1 MNIIIASNMRIKI
14 TFLALCVPFLLYAQS
29 KKQNYIK
36 ETLHL
41 DTNGASIEN
50 VSYYNGLGDLSEIV
64 STASGTSDN
73 VYTFKTYDSK
83 GRESKNFYP
92 TPIGSGLDFKDYY
105 SFVSASSNYYNDEYA
120 FKQNYYDDADHIVR
134 EDVAGNNWHAHSA
147 HNECSYETNTLSD
160 KVIRYDADPIAKSYY
175 PEGCLEKES
184 AKDADG
190 NEVVIFKDLDGNT
203 ILERRNQGDTYYVY
217 DKLGQLR
224 YILSPQ
230 YQEKED
236 LAAYAYQYDY
246 DECGNLVRK
255 TLPGSQYTQYWYD
268 KEGLLAYEQDALL
281 RDKGLYR
288 FYLYDRFD
296 RVVLVGTTTSCN
308 TNIKNAKHDVSFSSQ
323 NGGIANSGYAFYG
336 NTSNFSKGSNV
347 SLEKAYYYDSY
358 GFLSGAFKDD
368 FAPISP
374 SQKGGCN
381 DLLAG
386 SIIKTSNGQFL
397 FTVNSYDPKGNL
409 INTSTKGLKGYTS
422 KVSNTYSLTNKLVTS
437 DAELD
442 VKYGELLK
450 ISLTNEYSTR
460 NNLLISKKL
469 ILSHGEGTESS
480 STLNYM
486 YDATNRLSQIV
497 RPEQYGNVSY
507 SYDVHGWP
515 VKIESNSFKEELSYS
530 DGVGTPCY
538 NGNISSLK
546 WSNSNYS
553 EKRGYKF
560 HYDRLNRLTE
570 ANYGEGES
578 LSNAGD
584 NFKESVNYDLNGNI
598 TSLERHG
605 KKQDGTYGVIDKLN
619 VSLNGNQIV
628 NISDAADKIVYE
640 GALDFEPASDGISSC
655 KYNDFGALISDTG
668 RGITM
673 IEYDNNKNPI
683 RIQFSNGNVTKYIYS
698 AEGTK
703 LRTIYYTA
711 MPNINVPDGCTH
723 ELDASEIQTTDSLD
737 FLMEGNL
744 ILKNGRINK
753 YLFEGG
759 YCEAYNQDM
768 CIAKPAPPFSW
779 FEDGSD
785 SEISEEEQK
794 AYEERREEWSKAV
807 EALNATD
814 DFNFYYYN
822 KDHLGN
828 NREVIDFRG
837 KICQVINYYPFGT
850 PFSDQSTTL
859 QADFQPYKYNGKEFD
874 MMHGLNTYDYGARQ
888 YNPIVP
894 TWDRIDPLCE
904 NFGYMSPYNYCLDNP
919 VNTTD
924 QDGEGPILGAVIGGG
939 TELACQ
945 LIENYD
951 TNSSVLDNLSK
962 NVNWTNVGIA
972 AGEGALTSGVSA
984 FKGLGAKVAISAVTS
999 AAKNVSDQIKDGA
1012 KSYKDIDYKDMAKD
1026 MALGA
1031 FVTRTSYKTAKRAT
1045 SARFKAVTAKPTSK
1059 AVMHKRAG
1067 QMRYSKST
1075 RRNARKRL
1083 ENKKENYF
1091 GKLENS
1097 ISAAFSSFISY
1108 QKRYWHVF

>member
-1 MNIIIASNMRIKI
+1 MRIKI

-147 HNECSYETNTLSD
+147 HNEFSYETNTLSD

-759 YCEAYNQDM
+759 YCG
-768 CIAKPAPPFSW
+768 IAKPAPHFSLY
-779 FEDGSD
+779 EDGSD
-785 SEISEEEQK
+785 SEISEEQK
-794 AYEERREEWSKAV
+794 AYEERRKEWTKAV
-807 EALNATD
+807 EELNATD
-814 DFNFYYYN
+814 AFNFYYYN

-828 NREVIDFRG
+828 NREVIDFGG

-999 AAKNVSDQIKDGA
+999 AAKNVSDQIKNGNKNIDSRQVKKSVIEGA
-1012 KSYKDIDYKDMAKD
+1012 
-1026 MALGA
+1026 G
-1031 FVTRTSYKTAKRAT
+1031 VTFISGYVSKIAT
-1045 SARFKAVTAKPTSK
+1045 KIRFRNVKASPSNK
-1059 AVMHKRAG
+1059 AIMHKRAG

-1075 RRNARKRL
+1075 RRNARVRL
-1083 ENKKENYF
+1083 RDKKNNFANKW
-1091 GKLENS
+1091 ENS
-1097 ISAAFSSFISY
+1097 MNAILSGILSFL
-1108 QKRYWHVF
+1108 KD

>member
-147 HNECSYETNTLSD
+147 HNEFSYETNTLSD

-246 DECGNLVRK
+246 DKCGNLVRK

-308 TNIKNAKHDVSFSSQ
+308 TNIKNAKLNVSFSSQ

-358 GFLSGAFKDD
+358 DFLSGAFKDD

-759 YCEAYNQDM
+759 YCG
-768 CIAKPAPPFSW
+768 IAKPASPFSLY
-779 FEDGSD
+779 EDGSD

-794 AYEERREEWSKAV
+794 AYEERRKEWTKAV

-814 DFNFYYYN
+814 AFNFYYYN

-859 QADFQPYKYNGKEFD
+859 QADYQPYKYNGKEFD

>member
-1 MNIIIASNMRIKI
+1 MRIKI

-308 TNIKNAKHDVSFSSQ
+308 TNIKNAKLNVSFSSQ

-358 GFLSGAFKDD
+358 DFLSGAFKDD

-759 YCEAYNQDM
+759 YCG
-768 CIAKPAPPFSW
+768 IAKPAPHFSLY
-779 FEDGSD
+779 EDGSD

-794 AYEERREEWSKAV
+794 AYEERRKEWTKAV

-814 DFNFYYYN
+814 AFNFYYYN

-828 NREVIDFRG
+828 NREVIDFGG

-999 AAKNVSDQIKDGA
+999 AAKEISNQIKKGGKNIDSRQVKKSVIEGA
-1012 KSYKDIDYKDMAKD
+1012 
-1026 MALGA
+1026 G
-1031 FVTRTSYKTAKRAT
+1031 VTFISGYVSKIAT
-1045 SARFKAVTAKPTSK
+1045 KIKFRNVKASPSNK
-1059 AVMHKRAG
+1059 AIMHKRAG

-1075 RRNARKRL
+1075 RRNARVRL
-1083 ENKKENYF
+1083 RDKKNNFADKWENRLNAILS
-1091 GKLENS
+1091 GILS
-1097 ISAAFSSFISY
+1097 FS
-1108 QKRYWHVF
+1108 KNK

>member
-36 ETLHL
+36 ETVHL

-50 VSYYNGLGDLSEIV
+50 VSYYNGLGNLSEIV

-288 FYLYDRFD
+288 FYLYDCFD

-308 TNIKNAKHDVSFSSQ
+308 TNIKNAKLNVSFSSQ

-358 GFLSGAFKDD
+358 DFLSGAFKDD

-759 YCEAYNQDM
+759 YCG
-768 CIAKPAPPFSW
+768 IAKPAPNFSLY
-779 FEDGSD
+779 EDGSD

-794 AYEERREEWSKAV
+794 AYEERRKEWTKAV
-807 EALNATD
+807 EELNATD
-814 DFNFYYYN
+814 AFNFYYYN

-999 AAKNVSDQIKDGA
+999 AAKEISNQIKKGGKNIDSRQVKKSVIEGA
-1012 KSYKDIDYKDMAKD
+1012 
-1026 MALGA
+1026 G
-1031 FVTRTSYKTAKRAT
+1031 VTFISGYVSKIAT
-1045 SARFKAVTAKPTSK
+1045 KIKFRNVKASPSNK
-1059 AVMHKRAG
+1059 AIMHKRAG

-1075 RRNARKRL
+1075 RRNARVRL
-1083 ENKKENYF
+1083 RDKKNSFADKWENRLNAILS
-1091 GKLENS
+1091 GILS
-1097 ISAAFSSFISY
+1097 FS
-1108 QKRYWHVF
+1108 KNK

>member
-36 ETLHL
+36 ETVHL

-50 VSYYNGLGDLSEIV
+50 VSYYNGLGNLSEIV

-308 TNIKNAKHDVSFSSQ
+308 TNIKNAKLNVSFSSQ

-759 YCEAYNQDM
+759 YCG
-768 CIAKPAPPFSW
+768 IAKPAPPFSLY
-779 FEDGSD
+779 EDGSD
-785 SEISEEEQK
+785 SEISEEEQN
-794 AYEERREEWSKAV
+794 AYEERRKEWTKAV

-814 DFNFYYYN
+814 AFNFYYYN

-939 TELACQ
+939 IEMSCQ

-962 NVNWTNVGIA
+962 NVNWTNVAIA

-1091 GKLENS
+1091 DKLENS

>member
-147 HNECSYETNTLSD
+147 HNEFSYETNTLSD

-308 TNIKNAKHDVSFSSQ
+308 TNIKNAKLNVSFSSQ

-515 VKIESNSFKEELSYS
+515 VKIESNSFKEELSYC

-814 DFNFYYYN
+814 AFNFYYYN

-945 LIENYD
+945 LIEKYD

-984 FKGLGAKVAISAVTS
+984 LKGFGAKVAITAVTS

-1012 KSYKDIDYKDMAKD
+1012 KSYKDIDYKGMAKD
-1026 MALGA
+1026 VVIDSS
-1031 FVTRTSYKTAKRAT
+1031 VTGISGKIAKGIT
-1045 SARFKAVTAKPTSK
+1045 NVRFKGVKAKPTAK
-1059 AVMHKRAG
+1059 AVMHNRAG

-1075 RRNARKRL
+1075 RRNARVRL
-1083 ENKKENYF
+1083 RNKKENYSD
-1091 GKLENS
+1091 KWENS
-1097 ISAAFSSFISY
+1097 ISATFSSFISY
-1108 QKRYWHVF
+1108 LKRKL

>member
-1 MNIIIASNMRIKI
+1 MRIKI

-308 TNIKNAKHDVSFSSQ
+308 TNIKNAKLNVSFSSQ

-358 GFLSGAFKDD
+358 DFLSGAFKDD

-759 YCEAYNQDM
+759 YCG
-768 CIAKPAPPFSW
+768 IAKPAPPFSLY
-779 FEDGSD
+779 EDGSD
-785 SEISEEEQK
+785 SEISEEQK
-794 AYEERREEWSKAV
+794 AYEERRKEWTKAV

-814 DFNFYYYN
+814 AFNFYYYN

-1012 KSYKDIDYKDMAKD
+1012 KSYKDIDYKDMAKE

>member
-36 ETLHL
+36 ETVHL

-50 VSYYNGLGDLSEIV
+50 VSYYNGLGNLSEIV

-358 GFLSGAFKDD
+358 DFLSGAFKDD

-759 YCEAYNQDM
+759 YCG
-768 CIAKPAPPFSW
+768 IAKPAPPFSLY
-779 FEDGSD
+779 EDGSD
-785 SEISEEEQK
+785 SEISEEQK
-794 AYEERREEWSKAV
+794 AYEERRKEWTKAV
-807 EALNATD
+807 EELNATD
-814 DFNFYYYN
+814 AFNFYYYN

-999 AAKNVSDQIKDGA
+999 AARNVSDQIKDGA
-1012 KSYKDIDYKDMAKD
+1012 KSYKDIDYKNVAKE
-1026 MALGA
+1026 MVMGALITGA
-1031 FVTRTSYKTAKRAT
+1031 SGKYAKIKTKQKFRN
-1045 SARFKAVTAKPTSK
+1045 VVAKPTSK
-1059 AVMHKRAG
+1059 ATMHRRAG

-1075 RRNARKRL
+1075 RKNARSRL
-1083 ENKKENYF
+1083 KKEKNNYLD
-1091 GKLENS
+1091 KRENRVNAILS
-1097 ISAAFSSFISY
+1097 GIYSFIE
-1108 QKRYWHVF
+1108 RIW

>member
-1 MNIIIASNMRIKI
+1 MRIKI

-36 ETLHL
+36 ETVHL

-50 VSYYNGLGDLSEIV
+50 VSYYNGLGNLSEIV

-308 TNIKNAKHDVSFSSQ
+308 TNIKNAKLNVSFSSQ

-358 GFLSGAFKDD
+358 DFLSGAFKDD

-759 YCEAYNQDM
+759 YCG
-768 CIAKPAPPFSW
+768 IAKPAPHFSLY
-779 FEDGSD
+779 EDGSD

-794 AYEERREEWSKAV
+794 AYEERRKEWTKAV

-814 DFNFYYYN
+814 AFNFYYYN

-828 NREVIDFRG
+828 NREVIDFGG

-999 AAKNVSDQIKDGA
+999 AAKEISNQIKKGGKNIDSRQVKKTVIEGA
-1012 KSYKDIDYKDMAKD
+1012 
-1026 MALGA
+1026 G
-1031 FVTRTSYKTAKRAT
+1031 VTFISGYVSKIAT
-1045 SARFKAVTAKPTSK
+1045 KIKFRNVKASPSNK
-1059 AVMHKRAG
+1059 AIMHKRAG

-1075 RRNARKRL
+1075 RRNARVRL
-1083 ENKKENYF
+1083 RDKKNNFADKWENRLNAILS
-1091 GKLENS
+1091 GILS
-1097 ISAAFSSFISY
+1097 FS
-1108 QKRYWHVF
+1108 KNK

>member
-36 ETLHL
+36 ETVHL

-50 VSYYNGLGDLSEIV
+50 VSYYNGLGNLSEIV

-134 EDVAGNNWHAHSA
+134 EEVAGNNWHAHSA

-246 DECGNLVRK
+246 DKCGNLVRK

-308 TNIKNAKHDVSFSSQ
+308 TNIKNAKLNVSFSSQ

-358 GFLSGAFKDD
+358 DFLSGAFKDD

-759 YCEAYNQDM
+759 YCG
-768 CIAKPAPPFSW
+768 IAKPAPPFSLY
-779 FEDGSD
+779 EDGSD

-794 AYEERREEWSKAV
+794 AYEERRKEWTKAV
-807 EALNATD
+807 EELNATD
-814 DFNFYYYN
+814 AFNFYYYN

-999 AAKNVSDQIKDGA
+999 AARNVSDQKKNGNKNIDSRQVKKSVIEGA
-1012 KSYKDIDYKDMAKD
+1012 
-1026 MALGA
+1026 G
-1031 FVTRTSYKTAKRAT
+1031 VTFISGYVSKIAT
-1045 SARFKAVTAKPTSK
+1045 KIRFRNVKASPSNK
-1059 AVMHKRAG
+1059 AIMHKRAG

-1075 RRNARKRL
+1075 RRNARVRL
-1083 ENKKENYF
+1083 RDKKNNFANKW
-1091 GKLENS
+1091 ENS
-1097 ISAAFSSFISY
+1097 LNAIFSGILSFL
-1108 QKRYWHVF
+1108 KD

>member
-36 ETLHL
+36 ETVHL

-50 VSYYNGLGDLSEIV
+50 VSYYNGLGNLSEIV

-246 DECGNLVRK
+246 DKCGNLVRK

-308 TNIKNAKHDVSFSSQ
+308 TNIKNAKLNVSFSSQ

-358 GFLSGAFKDD
+358 DFLSGAFKDD

-759 YCEAYNQDM
+759 YCG
-768 CIAKPAPPFSW
+768 IAKPAPPFSLY
-779 FEDGSD
+779 EDGSD

-794 AYEERREEWSKAV
+794 AYEERRKEWTKAE

-814 DFNFYYYN
+814 AFNFYYYN

-984 FKGLGAKVAISAVTS
+984 LKGFGAKVAISAVTS
-999 AAKNVSDQIKDGA
+999 AARNVSDQIKDGA
-1012 KSYKDIDYKDMAKD
+1012 KSYKDINYKNVAKE
-1026 MALGA
+1026 MVMGALITGA
-1031 FVTRTSYKTAKRAT
+1031 SGKYAKIKTKQKFRN
-1045 SARFKAVTAKPTSK
+1045 VVAKPTSK
-1059 AVMHKRAG
+1059 ATMHRRAG

-1075 RRNARKRL
+1075 RKNARSRL
-1083 ENKKENYF
+1083 KKEKNNYLD
-1091 GKLENS
+1091 KRENRVNAILS
-1097 ISAAFSSFISY
+1097 GIYSFIE
-1108 QKRYWHVF
+1108 RIW

>member
-1 MNIIIASNMRIKI
+1 MRIRL

-50 VSYYNGLGDLSEIV
+50 VSYYNGLGNLSEIV

-160 KVIRYDADPIAKSYY
+160 KVIRYDVDPIAKSYY

-190 NEVVIFKDLDGNT
+190 NEVIIFKDLDGNT

-288 FYLYDRFD
+288 FYLYDSYG

-308 TNIKNAKHDVSFSSQ
+308 TNVKNAKLNVNFSSQ
-323 NGGIANSGYAFYG
+323 KGGIANSGYAFYG
-336 NTSNFSKGSNV
+336 NTSNFSIGSNV

-358 GFLSGAFKDD
+358 GFLSGVFKDD

-374 SQKGGCN
+374 SQKGGCH

-469 ILSHGEGTESS
+469 ILSHGEGPESS

-497 RPEQYGNVSY
+497 RPEQYGNISY
-507 SYDVHGWP
+507 SYDVHGWS

-723 ELDASEIQTTDSLD
+723 ELDASEIQATDSLD

-759 YCEAYNQDM
+759 YCEAYKQDV

-794 AYEERREEWSKAV
+794 AYEERRKEWTKAV

-828 NREVIDFRG
+828 NREVIDFGG

-924 QDGEGPILGAVIGGG
+924 QDGEDPISGAVIGGG

-1012 KSYKDIDYKDMAKD
+1012 KSYKDIDYKGMAKD
-1026 MALGA
+1026 VVIDSS
-1031 FVTRTSYKTAKRAT
+1031 VTGISGKIAKGIT
-1045 SARFKAVTAKPTSK
+1045 NVRFKGVKAKPTAK
-1059 AVMHKRAG
+1059 AVMHNRAG

-1075 RRNARKRL
+1075 RRNARVRL
-1083 ENKKENYF
+1083 RNKKENYSD
-1091 GKLENS
+1091 KWENS
-1097 ISAAFSSFISY
+1097 ISATFSSFISY
-1108 QKRYWHVF
+1108 LKRKL

>member
-1 MNIIIASNMRIKI
+1 MRIKI

-397 FTVNSYDPKGNL
+397 FTVNNYDPKGNL

-1083 ENKKENYF
+1083 ENKKESYF

-1108 QKRYWHVF
+1108 QKRYWHIF

>member
-1 MNIIIASNMRIKI
+1 MRIKI

-50 VSYYNGLGDLSEIV
+50 VSYYDGLGNLSEIV

-147 HNECSYETNTLSD
+147 HNEFSYETNTLSD

-308 TNIKNAKHDVSFSSQ
+308 TNIKNAKLNVSFSSQ

-358 GFLSGAFKDD
+358 DFLSGAFKDD

-381 DLLAG
+381 DLLVG

-759 YCEAYNQDM
+759 YCG
-768 CIAKPAPPFSW
+768 IAKPAPHFSLY
-779 FEDGSD
+779 EDGSD

-794 AYEERREEWSKAV
+794 AYEERRKEWTKAV

-814 DFNFYYYN
+814 AFNFYYYN

-828 NREVIDFRG
+828 NREVIDFGG

-999 AAKNVSDQIKDGA
+999 AARNVSDQIKDGA
-1012 KSYKDIDYKDMAKD
+1012 KSYKDIDYKNVAKE
-1026 MALGA
+1026 MVMGALITGA
-1031 FVTRTSYKTAKRAT
+1031 SGKYAKIKTKQKFRN
-1045 SARFKAVTAKPTSK
+1045 VVAKPTSK
-1059 AVMHKRAG
+1059 ATMHRRAG

-1075 RRNARKRL
+1075 RKNARSRL
-1083 ENKKENYF
+1083 KKEKNNYLD
-1091 GKLENS
+1091 KRENRVNAILS
-1097 ISAAFSSFISY
+1097 GIYSFIE
-1108 QKRYWHVF
+1108 RIW

>member
-1 MNIIIASNMRIKI
+1 MRIKI

-36 ETLHL
+36 ETVHL

-50 VSYYNGLGDLSEIV
+50 VSYYNGLGNLSEIV

-288 FYLYDRFD
+288 FYLYDRYG

-308 TNIKNAKHDVSFSSQ
+308 TNIKNAKLNVSFSSQ

-358 GFLSGAFKDD
+358 DFLSGAFKDD

-759 YCEAYNQDM
+759 YCG
-768 CIAKPAPPFSW
+768 IAKPAPHFSLY
-779 FEDGSD
+779 EDGSD

-794 AYEERREEWSKAV
+794 AYEERRKEWTKAE

-814 DFNFYYYN
+814 AFNFYYYN

-999 AAKNVSDQIKDGA
+999 AAKNVSDQIKNGNKNIDSRQVKKSVIEGA
-1012 KSYKDIDYKDMAKD
+1012 
-1026 MALGA
+1026 G
-1031 FVTRTSYKTAKRAT
+1031 VTFISGYVSKIAT
-1045 SARFKAVTAKPTSK
+1045 KIRFRNVKASPSNK
-1059 AVMHKRAG
+1059 AIMHKRAG

-1075 RRNARKRL
+1075 RRNARVRL
-1083 ENKKENYF
+1083 RDKKNNFANKW
-1091 GKLENS
+1091 ENS
-1097 ISAAFSSFISY
+1097 MNAILSGILSFL
-1108 QKRYWHVF
+1108 KD

>member
-36 ETLHL
+36 ETVHL

-50 VSYYNGLGDLSEIV
+50 VSYYNGLGNLSEIV

-308 TNIKNAKHDVSFSSQ
+308 TNIKNAKLNVSFSSQ

-358 GFLSGAFKDD
+358 DFLSGAFKDD

-546 WSNSNYS
+546 CSNSNYS

-759 YCEAYNQDM
+759 YCG
-768 CIAKPAPPFSW
+768 IAKPAPHFSLY
-779 FEDGSD
+779 EDGSD

-794 AYEERREEWSKAV
+794 AYEERRKEWTKAV

-814 DFNFYYYN
+814 AFNFYYYN

-828 NREVIDFRG
+828 NREVIDFGG

-999 AAKNVSDQIKDGA
+999 AAKEISNQIKKGGKNIDSRQVKKSVIEGA
-1012 KSYKDIDYKDMAKD
+1012 
-1026 MALGA
+1026 G
-1031 FVTRTSYKTAKRAT
+1031 VTFISGYVSKIAT
-1045 SARFKAVTAKPTSK
+1045 KIKFRNVKASPSNK
-1059 AVMHKRAG
+1059 AIMHKRAG

-1075 RRNARKRL
+1075 RRNARVRL
-1083 ENKKENYF
+1083 RDKKNNFADKWENRLNAILS
-1091 GKLENS
+1091 GILS
-1097 ISAAFSSFISY
+1097 FS
-1108 QKRYWHVF
+1108 KNK

>member
-36 ETLHL
+36 ETVHL

-50 VSYYNGLGDLSEIV
+50 VSYYNGLGNLSEIV

-288 FYLYDRFD
+288 FYLYDCFD

-308 TNIKNAKHDVSFSSQ
+308 TNIKNAKLNVSFSSQ

-358 GFLSGAFKDD
+358 DFLSGAFKDD

-759 YCEAYNQDM
+759 YCG
-768 CIAKPAPPFSW
+768 IAKPAPHFSLY
-779 FEDGSD
+779 EDGSD

-794 AYEERREEWSKAV
+794 AYEERRKEWTKAV

-814 DFNFYYYN
+814 AFNFYYYN

-828 NREVIDFRG
+828 NREVIDFGG

-999 AAKNVSDQIKDGA
+999 AAKEISNQIKKGGKNIDSRQVKKSVIEGA
-1012 KSYKDIDYKDMAKD
+1012 
-1026 MALGA
+1026 G
-1031 FVTRTSYKTAKRAT
+1031 VTFISGYVSKIAT
-1045 SARFKAVTAKPTSK
+1045 KIKFRNVKASPSNK
-1059 AVMHKRAG
+1059 AIMHKRAG

-1075 RRNARKRL
+1075 RRNARVRL
-1083 ENKKENYF
+1083 RDKKNNFADKWENRLNAILS
-1091 GKLENS
+1091 GILS
-1097 ISAAFSSFISY
+1097 FS
-1108 QKRYWHVF
+1108 KNK

>member
-120 FKQNYYDDADHIVR
+120 FKQNYYDEADHIVR

-246 DECGNLVRK
+246 DKCGNLVRK

-323 NGGIANSGYAFYG
+323 NGGIANSGYSFYG

-723 ELDASEIQTTDSLD
+723 ELDASEIQATDSLD

-759 YCEAYNQDM
+759 YCG
-768 CIAKPAPPFSW
+768 IAKPAPPFSLY
-779 FEDGSD
+779 EDGSD

-794 AYEERREEWSKAV
+794 AYEERRKEWTKAE

-814 DFNFYYYN
+814 AFNFYYYN

-924 QDGEGPILGAVIGGG
+924 QDGEDPISGAVIGGG

-1012 KSYKDIDYKDMAKD
+1012 KSYKDIDYKGMAKD
-1026 MALGA
+1026 VVIDSS
-1031 FVTRTSYKTAKRAT
+1031 VTGISGKIAKGIT
-1045 SARFKAVTAKPTSK
+1045 NVRFKGVKAKPTAK
-1059 AVMHKRAG
+1059 AVMHNRAG

-1075 RRNARKRL
+1075 RRNARVRL
-1083 ENKKENYF
+1083 RNKKENYSD
-1091 GKLENS
+1091 KWENS
-1097 ISAAFSSFISY
+1097 ISATFSSFISY
-1108 QKRYWHVF
+1108 LKRKL

>member
-255 TLPGSQYTQYWYD
+255 ILPGSQYTQYWYD

-759 YCEAYNQDM
+759 YCG
-768 CIAKPAPPFSW
+768 IAKPAPHFSLY
-779 FEDGSD
+779 EDGSD

-794 AYEERREEWSKAV
+794 AYEERRKEWTKAV

-814 DFNFYYYN
+814 AFNFYYYN

-828 NREVIDFRG
+828 NREVIDFGG

-999 AAKNVSDQIKDGA
+999 AAKEISNQIKKGGKNIDSRQVKKSVIEGA
-1012 KSYKDIDYKDMAKD
+1012 
-1026 MALGA
+1026 G
-1031 FVTRTSYKTAKRAT
+1031 VTFISGYVSKIAT
-1045 SARFKAVTAKPTSK
+1045 KIKFRNVKASPSNK
-1059 AVMHKRAG
+1059 AIMHKRAG

-1075 RRNARKRL
+1075 RRNARVRL
-1083 ENKKENYF
+1083 RDKKNNFADKWENRLNAILS
-1091 GKLENS
+1091 GI
-1097 ISAAFSSFISY
+1097 ISFS
-1108 QKRYWHVF
+1108 KNK

>member
-1 MNIIIASNMRIKI
+1 M
-14 TFLALCVPFLLYAQS
+14 
-29 KKQNYIK
+29 
-36 ETLHL
+36 
-41 DTNGASIEN
+41 
-50 VSYYNGLGDLSEIV
+50 
-64 STASGTSDN
+64 
-73 VYTFKTYDSK
+73 
-83 GRESKNFYP
+83 
-92 TPIGSGLDFKDYY
+92 
-105 SFVSASSNYYNDEYA
+105 
-120 FKQNYYDDADHIVR
+120 
-134 EDVAGNNWHAHSA
+134 
-147 HNECSYETNTLSD
+147 
-160 KVIRYDADPIAKSYY
+160 
-175 PEGCLEKES
+175 
-184 AKDADG
+184 
-190 NEVVIFKDLDGNT
+190 
-203 ILERRNQGDTYYVY
+203 
-217 DKLGQLR
+217 
-224 YILSPQ
+224 
-230 YQEKED
+230 
-236 LAAYAYQYDY
+236 
-246 DECGNLVRK
+246 
-255 TLPGSQYTQYWYD
+255 
-268 KEGLLAYEQDALL
+268 
-281 RDKGLYR
+281 
-288 FYLYDRFD
+288 
-296 RVVLVGTTTSCN
+296 
-308 TNIKNAKHDVSFSSQ
+308 
-323 NGGIANSGYAFYG
+323 
-336 NTSNFSKGSNV
+336 
-347 SLEKAYYYDSY
+347 
-358 GFLSGAFKDD
+358 
-368 FAPISP
+368 
-374 SQKGGCN
+374 
-381 DLLAG
+381 
-386 SIIKTSNGQFL
+386 
-397 FTVNSYDPKGNL
+397 
-409 INTSTKGLKGYTS
+409 
-422 KVSNTYSLTNKLVTS
+422 
-437 DAELD
+437 
-442 VKYGELLK
+442 
-450 ISLTNEYSTR
+450 
-460 NNLLISKKL
+460 
-469 ILSHGEGTESS
+469 
-480 STLNYM
+480 
-486 YDATNRLSQIV
+486 
-497 RPEQYGNVSY
+497 
-507 SYDVHGWP
+507 
-515 VKIESNSFKEELSYS
+515 
-530 DGVGTPCY
+530 
-538 NGNISSLK
+538 
-546 WSNSNYS
+546 
-553 EKRGYKF
+553 
-560 HYDRLNRLTE
+560 
-570 ANYGEGES
+570 
-578 LSNAGD
+578 
-584 NFKESVNYDLNGNI
+584 
-598 TSLERHG
+598 ERHG

-723 ELDASEIQTTDSLD
+723 ELDASEIQATDSLD

-759 YCEAYNQDM
+759 YCEAYKQDM

-794 AYEERREEWSKAV
+794 AYEERRKEWTKAV

-828 NREVIDFRG
+828 NREVIDFGG

-924 QDGEGPILGAVIGGG
+924 QDGEDPISGAVIGGG

-999 AAKNVSDQIKDGA
+999 AAKNVSDQIKNGA
-1012 KSYKDIDYKDMAKD
+1012 KSYKDIDYVN
-1026 MALGA
+1026 LGVETGIGA
-1031 FVTRTSYKTAKRAT
+1031 FITGTSGKYAKIKTKQK
-1045 SARFKAVTAKPTSK
+1045 FKNVVAKPTSK
-1059 AVMHKRAG
+1059 ATMHRRAG

-1075 RRNARKRL
+1075 RKNARSRL
-1083 ENKKENYF
+1083 KKEKNNYLD
-1091 GKLENS
+1091 KRENNANAILS
-1097 ISAAFSSFISY
+1097 GIYSFI
-1108 QKRYWHVF
+1108 KRIW

>member
-36 ETLHL
+36 ETVHL

-50 VSYYNGLGDLSEIV
+50 VSYYNGLGNLSEIV

-147 HNECSYETNTLSD
+147 HNEFSYETNTLSD

-308 TNIKNAKHDVSFSSQ
+308 TNIKNAKLNVSFSSQ

-358 GFLSGAFKDD
+358 DFLSGAFKDD

-469 ILSHGEGTESS
+469 VLSHGEGPESS

-759 YCEAYNQDM
+759 YCG
-768 CIAKPAPPFSW
+768 IAKPAPHFSLY
-779 FEDGSD
+779 EDGSD

-794 AYEERREEWSKAV
+794 AYEERRKEWTKAV

-814 DFNFYYYN
+814 AFNFYYYN

-999 AAKNVSDQIKDGA
+999 AAKEISNQIKKGGKNIDSRQVKKSVIEGA
-1012 KSYKDIDYKDMAKD
+1012 
-1026 MALGA
+1026 G
-1031 FVTRTSYKTAKRAT
+1031 VTFISGYVSKIAT
-1045 SARFKAVTAKPTSK
+1045 KIKFRNVKASPSNK
-1059 AVMHKRAG
+1059 AIMHKRAG

-1075 RRNARKRL
+1075 RRNARVRL
-1083 ENKKENYF
+1083 RDKKNNFADKWENRLNAILS
-1091 GKLENS
+1091 GILS
-1097 ISAAFSSFISY
+1097 FS
-1108 QKRYWHVF
+1108 KNK

>member
-308 TNIKNAKHDVSFSSQ
+308 TNIKNAKLNVSFSSQ

-358 GFLSGAFKDD
+358 DFLSGAFKDD

-759 YCEAYNQDM
+759 YCG
-768 CIAKPAPPFSW
+768 IAKPAPHFSLY
-779 FEDGSD
+779 EDGSD

-794 AYEERREEWSKAV
+794 AYEERRKEWTKAV

-814 DFNFYYYN
+814 AFNFYYYN

-828 NREVIDFRG
+828 NREVIDFGG

-999 AAKNVSDQIKDGA
+999 AAKEISNQIKKGGKNIDSRQVKKSVIEGA
-1012 KSYKDIDYKDMAKD
+1012 
-1026 MALGA
+1026 G
-1031 FVTRTSYKTAKRAT
+1031 VTFISGYVSKIAT
-1045 SARFKAVTAKPTSK
+1045 KIKFRNVKASPSNK
-1059 AVMHKRAG
+1059 AIMHKRAG

-1075 RRNARKRL
+1075 RRNARVRL
-1083 ENKKENYF
+1083 RDKKNNFADKWENRLNAILS
-1091 GKLENS
+1091 GILS
-1097 ISAAFSSFISY
+1097 FS
-1108 QKRYWHVF
+1108 KNK

>member
-1 MNIIIASNMRIKI
+1 MRIKI

-640 GALDFEPASDGISSC
+640 GALDFEPASDGISSR

-759 YCEAYNQDM
+759 YCG
-768 CIAKPAPPFSW
+768 IAKPAPHFSLY
-779 FEDGSD
+779 EDGSD

-794 AYEERREEWSKAV
+794 AYEERRKEWTKAV

-814 DFNFYYYN
+814 AFNFYYYN

-828 NREVIDFRG
+828 NREVIDFGG

-999 AAKNVSDQIKDGA
+999 AAKEISNQIKKGGKNIDSRQVKKSVIEGA
-1012 KSYKDIDYKDMAKD
+1012 
-1026 MALGA
+1026 G
-1031 FVTRTSYKTAKRAT
+1031 VTFISGYVSKIAT
-1045 SARFKAVTAKPTSK
+1045 KIKFRNVKASPSNK
-1059 AVMHKRAG
+1059 AIMHKRAG

-1075 RRNARKRL
+1075 RRNARVRL
-1083 ENKKENYF
+1083 RDKKNNFADKWENRLNAILS
-1091 GKLENS
+1091 GILS
-1097 ISAAFSSFISY
+1097 FS
-1108 QKRYWHVF
+1108 KNK

>member
-308 TNIKNAKHDVSFSSQ
+308 TNIKNAKLNVSFSSQ

-358 GFLSGAFKDD
+358 DFLSGAFKDD

-759 YCEAYNQDM
+759 YCG
-768 CIAKPAPPFSW
+768 IAKPAPPFSLY
-779 FEDGSD
+779 EDGSD
-785 SEISEEEQK
+785 SEISEEQK
-794 AYEERREEWSKAV
+794 AYEERRKEWTKAV

-814 DFNFYYYN
+814 AFNFYYYN

-1012 KSYKDIDYKDMAKD
+1012 KSYKDIDYKDMAKE

>member
-36 ETLHL
+36 ETVHL

-50 VSYYNGLGDLSEIV
+50 VSYYNGLGNLSEIV

-308 TNIKNAKHDVSFSSQ
+308 TNIKNAKLNVSFSSQ

-358 GFLSGAFKDD
+358 DFLSGAFKDD

-759 YCEAYNQDM
+759 YCG
-768 CIAKPAPPFSW
+768 IAKPAPHFSLY
-779 FEDGSD
+779 EDGSD

-794 AYEERREEWSKAV
+794 AYEERRKEWTKAV

-814 DFNFYYYN
+814 AFNFYYYN

-828 NREVIDFRG
+828 NREVIDFGG

-1012 KSYKDIDYKDMAKD
+1012 KSYKDIDYKDMAKE

>member
-1 MNIIIASNMRIKI
+1 MRIKI

-36 ETLHL
+36 ETVHL

-50 VSYYNGLGDLSEIV
+50 VSYYNGLGNLSEIV

-308 TNIKNAKHDVSFSSQ
+308 TNIKNAKLNVSFSSQ

-358 GFLSGAFKDD
+358 DFLSGAFKDD

-759 YCEAYNQDM
+759 YCG
-768 CIAKPAPPFSW
+768 IAKPAPPFSLY
-779 FEDGSD
+779 EDGSD

-794 AYEERREEWSKAV
+794 AYEERRKEWTKAV

-814 DFNFYYYN
+814 AFNFYYYN

-828 NREVIDFRG
+828 NREVIDFGG

-999 AAKNVSDQIKDGA
+999 AAKEISNQIKKGGKNIDSRQVKKSVIEGA
-1012 KSYKDIDYKDMAKD
+1012 
-1026 MALGA
+1026 G
-1031 FVTRTSYKTAKRAT
+1031 VTFISGYVSKIAT
-1045 SARFKAVTAKPTSK
+1045 KIKFRNVKASPSNK
-1059 AVMHKRAG
+1059 AIMHKRAG

-1075 RRNARKRL
+1075 RRNARVRL
-1083 ENKKENYF
+1083 RDKKNNFADKWENRLNAILS
-1091 GKLENS
+1091 GI
-1097 ISAAFSSFISY
+1097 ISFS
-1108 QKRYWHVF
+1108 KNK

>member
-1 MNIIIASNMRIKI
+1 MRIKI

-147 HNECSYETNTLSD
+147 HNEFSYETNTLSD

-515 VKIESNSFKEELSYS
+515 VKIESNSFIEELSYS

-759 YCEAYNQDM
+759 YCG
-768 CIAKPAPPFSW
+768 IAKPAPHFSLY
-779 FEDGSD
+779 EDGSD

-794 AYEERREEWSKAV
+794 AYEERRKEWTKAV

-814 DFNFYYYN
+814 AFNFYYYN

-828 NREVIDFRG
+828 NREVIDFGG

-999 AAKNVSDQIKDGA
+999 AAKNVSDQIKNGNKNIDSRQVKKSVIEGA
-1012 KSYKDIDYKDMAKD
+1012 
-1026 MALGA
+1026 G
-1031 FVTRTSYKTAKRAT
+1031 VTFISGYVSKIAT
-1045 SARFKAVTAKPTSK
+1045 KIRFRNVKASPSNK
-1059 AVMHKRAG
+1059 AIMHKRAG

-1075 RRNARKRL
+1075 RRNARVRL
-1083 ENKKENYF
+1083 RDKKNNFANKW
-1091 GKLENS
+1091 ENS
-1097 ISAAFSSFISY
+1097 MNAILSGILSFL
-1108 QKRYWHVF
+1108 KD

>member
-50 VSYYNGLGDLSEIV
+50 VSYYNGLGNLSEIV

-83 GRESKNFYP
+83 GRVSKNFYP

-147 HNECSYETNTLSD
+147 HNEFSYETNTLSD

-759 YCEAYNQDM
+759 YCG
-768 CIAKPAPPFSW
+768 IAKPAPHFSLY
-779 FEDGSD
+779 EDGSD

-794 AYEERREEWSKAV
+794 AYEERRKEWTKAV

-814 DFNFYYYN
+814 AFNFYYYN

-828 NREVIDFRG
+828 NREVIDFGG

>member
-36 ETLHL
+36 ETVHL

-50 VSYYNGLGDLSEIV
+50 VSYYNGLGNLSEIV

-486 YDATNRLSQIV
+486 YDATNRLSLIV

-759 YCEAYNQDM
+759 YCG
-768 CIAKPAPPFSW
+768 IAKPAPPFSLY
-779 FEDGSD
+779 EDGSD
-785 SEISEEEQK
+785 SEISEEQK
-794 AYEERREEWSKAV
+794 AYEERRKEWTKAV
-807 EALNATD
+807 EELNATD
-814 DFNFYYYN
+814 AFNFYYYN

-999 AAKNVSDQIKDGA
+999 AAKNVSDQIKNGNKNIDSRQVKKSVIEGA
-1012 KSYKDIDYKDMAKD
+1012 
-1026 MALGA
+1026 G
-1031 FVTRTSYKTAKRAT
+1031 VTFISGYVSKIAT
-1045 SARFKAVTAKPTSK
+1045 KIRFRNVKASPSNK
-1059 AVMHKRAG
+1059 AIMHKRAG

-1075 RRNARKRL
+1075 RRNARVRL
-1083 ENKKENYF
+1083 RDKKNNFANKW
-1091 GKLENS
+1091 ENS
-1097 ISAAFSSFISY
+1097 MNAILSGILSFL
-1108 QKRYWHVF
+1108 KD

>member
-1 MNIIIASNMRIKI
+1 MRIKI

-36 ETLHL
+36 ETVHL

-50 VSYYNGLGDLSEIV
+50 VSYYNGLGNLSEIV

-308 TNIKNAKHDVSFSSQ
+308 TNIKNAKLNVSFSSQ

-358 GFLSGAFKDD
+358 DFLSGAFKDD

-759 YCEAYNQDM
+759 YCG
-768 CIAKPAPPFSW
+768 IAKPASPFSLY
-779 FEDGSD
+779 EDGSD

-794 AYEERREEWSKAV
+794 AYEERRKEWTKAV

-814 DFNFYYYN
+814 AFNFYYYN

-859 QADFQPYKYNGKEFD
+859 QADYQPYKYNGKEFD

>member
-1 MNIIIASNMRIKI
+1 MRIKI

-50 VSYYNGLGDLSEIV
+50 VSYYDGLGNLSEIV

-147 HNECSYETNTLSD
+147 HNEFSYETNTLSD

-308 TNIKNAKHDVSFSSQ
+308 TNIKNAKLNVSFSSQ

-358 GFLSGAFKDD
+358 DFLSGAFKDD

-381 DLLAG
+381 DLLVG

-759 YCEAYNQDM
+759 YCG
-768 CIAKPAPPFSW
+768 IAKPAPPFSLY
-779 FEDGSD
+779 EDGSD

-794 AYEERREEWSKAV
+794 AYEERRKEWTKAV

-814 DFNFYYYN
+814 AFNFYYYN

-999 AAKNVSDQIKDGA
+999 AAKEISNQIKKGGKNIDSRQVKKSVIEGA
-1012 KSYKDIDYKDMAKD
+1012 
-1026 MALGA
+1026 G
-1031 FVTRTSYKTAKRAT
+1031 VTFISGYVSKIAT
-1045 SARFKAVTAKPTSK
+1045 KIKFRNVKASPSNK
-1059 AVMHKRAG
+1059 AIMHKRAG

-1075 RRNARKRL
+1075 RRNARVRL
-1083 ENKKENYF
+1083 RDKKNNFADKWENRLNAILS
-1091 GKLENS
+1091 GILS
-1097 ISAAFSSFISY
+1097 FS
-1108 QKRYWHVF
+1108 KNK

>member
-50 VSYYNGLGDLSEIV
+50 VSYYDGLGNLSEIV

-147 HNECSYETNTLSD
+147 HNEFSYETNTLSD

-308 TNIKNAKHDVSFSSQ
+308 TNIKNAKLNVSFSSQ

-358 GFLSGAFKDD
+358 DFLSGAFKDD

-381 DLLAG
+381 DLLVG

-759 YCEAYNQDM
+759 YCG
-768 CIAKPAPPFSW
+768 IAKPAPHFSLY
-779 FEDGSD
+779 EDGSD

-794 AYEERREEWSKAV
+794 AYEERRKEWTKAV

-814 DFNFYYYN
+814 AFNFYYYN

-999 AAKNVSDQIKDGA
+999 AAKEISNQIKKGGKNIDSRQVKKSVIEGA
-1012 KSYKDIDYKDMAKD
+1012 
-1026 MALGA
+1026 G
-1031 FVTRTSYKTAKRAT
+1031 VTFISGYVSKIAT
-1045 SARFKAVTAKPTSK
+1045 KIKFRNVKASPSNK
-1059 AVMHKRAG
+1059 AIMHKRAG

-1075 RRNARKRL
+1075 RRNARVRL
-1083 ENKKENYF
+1083 RDKKNNFADKWENRLNAILS
-1091 GKLENS
+1091 GI
-1097 ISAAFSSFISY
+1097 ISFS
-1108 QKRYWHVF
+1108 KNK

>member
-1 MNIIIASNMRIKI
+1 MRIKI

-147 HNECSYETNTLSD
+147 HNEFSYETNTLSD

-368 FAPISP
+368 FAPKSP

-759 YCEAYNQDM
+759 YCG
-768 CIAKPAPPFSW
+768 IAKPAPHFSLY
-779 FEDGSD
+779 EDGFD

-794 AYEERREEWSKAV
+794 AYEERRKEWTKAE

-814 DFNFYYYN
+814 AFNFYYYN

-999 AAKNVSDQIKDGA
+999 AAKNVSDQIKNGNKNIDSRQVKKSVIEGA
-1012 KSYKDIDYKDMAKD
+1012 
-1026 MALGA
+1026 G
-1031 FVTRTSYKTAKRAT
+1031 VTFISGYVSKIAT
-1045 SARFKAVTAKPTSK
+1045 KIRFRNVKASPSNK
-1059 AVMHKRAG
+1059 AIMHKRAG

-1075 RRNARKRL
+1075 RRNARVRL
-1083 ENKKENYF
+1083 RDKKNNFANKW
-1091 GKLENS
+1091 ENS
-1097 ISAAFSSFISY
+1097 MNAILSGILSFL
-1108 QKRYWHVF
+1108 KD

>member
-1 MNIIIASNMRIKI
+1 MRIKI

-308 TNIKNAKHDVSFSSQ
+308 TNIKNAKLNVSFSSQ

-358 GFLSGAFKDD
+358 DFLSGAFKDD
-368 FAPISP
+368 FAQISP

-759 YCEAYNQDM
+759 YCG
-768 CIAKPAPPFSW
+768 IAKPAPPFSLY
-779 FEDGSD
+779 EDGSD

-794 AYEERREEWSKAV
+794 AYEERRKEWTKAE

-814 DFNFYYYN
+814 AFNFYYYN

-999 AAKNVSDQIKDGA
+999 AARNVSDQIKDGA
-1012 KSYKDIDYKDMAKD
+1012 KSYKDIDYKNVAKE
-1026 MALGA
+1026 MVMGALITGA
-1031 FVTRTSYKTAKRAT
+1031 SGKYAKIKTKQKFRN
-1045 SARFKAVTAKPTSK
+1045 VVAKPTSK
-1059 AVMHKRAG
+1059 ATMHRRAG

-1075 RRNARKRL
+1075 RKNARSRL
-1083 ENKKENYF
+1083 KKEKNNYLD
-1091 GKLENS
+1091 KRENRVNAILS
-1097 ISAAFSSFISY
+1097 GIYSFIE
-1108 QKRYWHVF
+1108 RIW

>member
-147 HNECSYETNTLSD
+147 HNEFSYETNTLSD

-246 DECGNLVRK
+246 DKCGNLVRK

-308 TNIKNAKHDVSFSSQ
+308 TNIKNAKLNVSFSSQ

-723 ELDASEIQTTDSLD
+723 ELDASEIQATDSLD

-759 YCEAYNQDM
+759 YCG
-768 CIAKPAPPFSW
+768 IAKPAPPFSLY
-779 FEDGSD
+779 EDGSD

-794 AYEERREEWSKAV
+794 AYEERRKEWTKAV

-814 DFNFYYYN
+814 AFNFYYYN

-924 QDGEGPILGAVIGGG
+924 QDGEDPISGAVIGGG

-999 AAKNVSDQIKDGA
+999 AAKNVSDQIKNGNKNIDSRQVKKSVIEGA
-1012 KSYKDIDYKDMAKD
+1012 
-1026 MALGA
+1026 G
-1031 FVTRTSYKTAKRAT
+1031 VTFISGYVSKIAT
-1045 SARFKAVTAKPTSK
+1045 KIRFRNVKASPSNK
-1059 AVMHKRAG
+1059 AIMHKRAG

-1075 RRNARKRL
+1075 RRNARVRL
-1083 ENKKENYF
+1083 RDKKNNFANKW
-1091 GKLENS
+1091 ENS
-1097 ISAAFSSFISY
+1097 LNAIFSGILSFL
-1108 QKRYWHVF
+1108 KD

>member
-36 ETLHL
+36 ETVHL

-50 VSYYNGLGDLSEIV
+50 VSYYNGLGNLSEIV

-308 TNIKNAKHDVSFSSQ
+308 TNIKNAKLNVSFSSQ

-358 GFLSGAFKDD
+358 DFLSGAFKDD

-759 YCEAYNQDM
+759 YCG
-768 CIAKPAPPFSW
+768 IAKPAPHFSLY
-779 FEDGSD
+779 EDGSD

-794 AYEERREEWSKAV
+794 AYEERRKEWTKAV

-814 DFNFYYYN
+814 AFNFYYYN

-828 NREVIDFRG
+828 NREVIDFGG

-999 AAKNVSDQIKDGA
+999 AAKNVSDQIKNGNKNIDSRQVKKSVIEGA
-1012 KSYKDIDYKDMAKD
+1012 
-1026 MALGA
+1026 G
-1031 FVTRTSYKTAKRAT
+1031 VTFISGYVSKIAT
-1045 SARFKAVTAKPTSK
+1045 KIRFRNVKASPSNK
-1059 AVMHKRAG
+1059 AIMHKRAG

-1075 RRNARKRL
+1075 RRNARVRL
-1083 ENKKENYF
+1083 RDKKNNFANKW
-1091 GKLENS
+1091 ENS
-1097 ISAAFSSFISY
+1097 MNAILSGILSFL
-1108 QKRYWHVF
+1108 KD

>member
-147 HNECSYETNTLSD
+147 HNEFSYETNTLSD

-759 YCEAYNQDM
+759 YCG
-768 CIAKPAPPFSW
+768 IAKPAPHFSLY
-779 FEDGSD
+779 EDGSD

-794 AYEERREEWSKAV
+794 AYEERRKEWTKAV

-814 DFNFYYYN
+814 AFNFYYYN

-828 NREVIDFRG
+828 NREVIDFGG

-1012 KSYKDIDYKDMAKD
+1012 KSYKDIDYKDMAKE

-1108 QKRYWHVF
+1108 QKRYWHIF

>member
-1 MNIIIASNMRIKI
+1 MRIKI

-308 TNIKNAKHDVSFSSQ
+308 TNIKNAKLNVSFSSQ

-358 GFLSGAFKDD
+358 DFLSGAFKDD

-759 YCEAYNQDM
+759 YCG
-768 CIAKPAPPFSW
+768 IAKPAPHFSLY
-779 FEDGSD
+779 EDGSD

-794 AYEERREEWSKAV
+794 AYEERRKEWTKAV

-814 DFNFYYYN
+814 AFNFYYYN

-828 NREVIDFRG
+828 NREVIDFGG

-999 AAKNVSDQIKDGA
+999 AAKEISNQIKKGGKNIDSRQVKKSVIEGA
-1012 KSYKDIDYKDMAKD
+1012 
-1026 MALGA
+1026 G
-1031 FVTRTSYKTAKRAT
+1031 VTFISGYVSKIAT
-1045 SARFKAVTAKPTSK
+1045 KIKFRNVKASPSNK
-1059 AVMHKRAG
+1059 AIMHKRAG

-1075 RRNARKRL
+1075 RRNARVRL
-1083 ENKKENYF
+1083 RDKKTILPIN
-1091 GKLENS
+1091 GR
-1097 ISAAFSSFISY
+1097 ID
-1108 QKRYWHVF
+1108 

>member
-1 MNIIIASNMRIKI
+1 MRIKI

-759 YCEAYNQDM
+759 YCG
-768 CIAKPAPPFSW
+768 IAKPAPHFSLY
-779 FEDGSD
+779 EDGSD

-794 AYEERREEWSKAV
+794 AYEERRKEWTKAV

-814 DFNFYYYN
+814 AFNFYYYN

-828 NREVIDFRG
+828 NREVIDFGG
-837 KICQVINYYPFGT
+837 KICQVINYYPFGI

-1012 KSYKDIDYKDMAKD
+1012 KSYKDIDYKDMAKE